1 MNEALKAIWAPKLA
15 LELERIEKAKRY
27 IQRQE
32 ERIQVA
38 RVRIAEIEEIGIK
51 NVSAEQK
58 KEWLILASAEVPTA
72 KFLIAGKGVFLRYHY
87 ARLEAIEAEMS
98 GLPMPET
105 YKKLYGAN
113 NPISPSLVL

>member
-1 MNEALKAIWAPKLA
+1 MNEALKAIWEPKLV
-15 LELERIEKAKRY
+15 LELEHIEESRQY

-32 ERIQVA
+32 ERIRVA
-38 RVRIAEIEEIGIK
+38 RARIAEIEAIGVK
-51 NVSAEQK
+51 NAPIEQRR
-58 KEWLILASAEVPTA
+58 ERIMLASMEIPTA
-72 KFLIAGKGVFLRYHY
+72 TFLKAGEGVFLRYHH

-113 NPISPSLVL
+113 PISPSLVL